1 MAEGVIAIYYGM
13 KDESISLFGFGCDS
27 FVEVFSA
34 CIVFWQLFYK
44 KSQNL
49 TKALTDGKNKEIEC
63 ERQSTRTIG
72 VLLIILALST
82 VTGSIIRFIMGKG
95 PATALSG
102 LLISAGSL
110 SFMYFL
116 YYYKTIASIK
126 LESRTL
132 EADANCSLGCIHLS
146 VTMMCGSILQMV
158 TNAKSLWWVD
168 AAAAIIIAGFIFKEG
183 LTSVRV
189 SFRKDFDG
197 TVCGCC

>member
-1 MAEGVIAIYYGM
+1 MAEGVIAIYFGI

-49 TKALTDGKNKEIEC
+49 TKASTDGKNAEIEC

-72 VLLIILALST
+72 FLLIILALST
-82 VTGSIIRFIMGKG
+82 WTGSAIRFMMGVG
-95 PATALSG
+95 PNTALSS

-116 YYYKTIASIK
+116 YYYKKIASVK

-146 VTMMCGSILQMV
+146 VTMMSGSILQML
-158 TNAKSLWWVD
+158 TENKSLWWVD
-168 AAAAIIIAGFIFKEG
+168 AAVAVIIAGFIFKEG
-183 LTSVRV
+183 LTSV
-189 SFRKDFDG
+189 
-197 TVCGCC
+197 